1 MKTAMIGDNCIDVY
15 VHINGE
21 VVNRRYPTG
30 NCVDTG
36 VNLRK
41 LGIPTAIISTTGSDA
56 DGKWMIE
63 ALTAEGMDISHLK
76 IGDGA
81 TAITYMD
88 MNGNDRVHGDY
99 IEGVLENIVFDEE
112 DIAFA
117 ASHDLVHTA
126 LWGKA
131 ENVLPA
137 IKAAGCK
144 AISFDYAD
152 RLEHPL
158 VESTLPY
165 VDYGFY
171 SYHQERDEF
180 IENFLKDKVDR
191 GMKIAV
197 ATFGD
202 KGSLAYDGKEFTSFG
217 IFPAPNVVNT
227 VGAGDSFI
235 SGFLYGV
242 LNGLSMKEC
251 LSKGAEVSAQ
261 VVQVFEPWVTD

>member
-1 MKTAMIGDNCIDVY
+1 MKTAMIGDNCIDIY
-15 VHINGE
+15 VRINGE

-36 VNLRK
+36 VNLQK

-63 ALTAEGMDISHLK
+63 ALTKEGLDISHLK
-76 IGDGA
+76 VGNGA

-131 ENVLPA
+131 EDALPA

-171 SYHQERDEF
+171 SYHKDRDEF

-197 ATFGD
+197 ATFGE

-242 LNGLSMKEC
+242 LNGLSVKEC